1 MKKRIIYISTF
12 LATMLGSCNQEYL
25 NPGAAS
31 EQQVVKDPQ
40 GLIAMINGLQQKFT
54 ISRAGVMYAYIT
66 ANGLTTK
73 ELVNLNVG
81 NTDEANLQS
90 GTTAVQGNN
99 SVVTNLWNQAHLVK
113 SNADIVI
120 INAANVQDPALKSG
134 IVAYAHFYRALAL
147 GTLGQFFEQ
156 VPVAVGTNAVF
167 TKRDDVLKDA
177 VNSLTI
183 AAKSLT
189 DQAPSSAFTG
199 AVVLP
204 LASARNA
211 IQALLAR
218 YNLMLGNFDAAY
230 TAAGNVDLSVKAGFT
245 FDDISRNPMFETS
258 FSNRNVTESTADFG
272 LPSALAP
279 EATDGRKA
287 FYYNTTAGA
296 NAARASF
303 FTANSAVV
311 PVYLPG
317 EMLLIKA
324 EARAKAGVIADAVT
338 ELNKVRTKTNDAWGV
353 NAGLSPYSGAL
364 TQEAVLTE
372 IFRQRCIELFLSGL
386 RLEDSRR
393 LGRPSTERTRNFY
406 PYPQTE
412 RNNNTSTPTDP
423 AL

>member
-1 MKKRIIYISTF
+1 MVFS
-12 LATMLGSCNQEYL
+12 SCNKDYL
-25 NPGAAS
+25 NPSTAS
-31 EQQVVKDPQ
+31 EQQVVNDQ
-40 GLIAMINGLQQKFT
+40 SGLIAMINGLQQKFT
-54 ISRAGVMYAYIT
+54 ISRAGVMYSYIT

-81 NTDEANLQS
+81 NTDEANLQT

-99 SVVTNLWNQAHLVK
+99 SVVSNLWNQAHLVK
-113 SNADIVI
+113 ANADIVI
-120 INAANVQDPALKSG
+120 KNINNAQDPAVKSG
-134 IVAYAHFYRALAL
+134 ILAYAHFYRALAL
-147 GTLGQFFEQ
+147 GTVSQFFEQ
-156 VPVAVGTNAVF
+156 TPLVVGTNAAF

-177 VNSLTI
+177 ISSLNI

-189 DQAPSSAFTG
+189 DQAPSAAFTG
-199 AVVLP
+199 AVVMP
-204 LASARNA
+204 LASVKNG

-218 YNLMLGNFDAAY
+218 YNLMLGNYDAAY
-230 TAAGNVDLSVKAGFT
+230 TAANAVDLTVKAGFV
-245 FDDISRNPMFETS
+245 FDDISRNPMYETS
-258 FSNRNVTESTADFG
+258 FSNRNVTEATPDFG
-272 LPSALAP
+272 LPAGLTP

-296 NAARASF
+296 NASRAGF
-303 FTANSAVV
+303 FTANSATV

-324 EARAKAGVIADAVT
+324 EAKAKTGALADAVT

-353 NAGLSPYSGAL
+353 NAGLAVYAGEL
-364 TQEAVLTE
+364 TQTALLTE

-393 LGRPSTERTRNFY
+393 LARPSGERTRNYY
-406 PYPQTE
+406 PYPQSE
-412 RNNNTSTPTDP
+412 RNNNTGTPADP